1 MQKNNFTDNPRI
13 SELITKFET
22 SDNGETHEDIDKAI
36 AALIKEIAI
45 IHYDID
51 STTPEEKIHF
61 FAWLE
66 NSMKKL
72 DTNNPRSNDS
82 EKAIRRLG
90 QSKYGEASKYI
101 EDLLIMKK
109 EDYSESQRIRASAT
123 REPNPLNKRILEII
137 SVQPEISS
145 KELAAK
151 LISER
156 GGGLIEDYDEDE
168 DRISV
173 VIAEG
178 KSIPYSISGIKNR
191 LSNIKKQLKK

>member
-45 IHYDID
+45 IHYGID
-51 STTPEEKIHF
+51 SGTPEEKIHF

-66 NSMKKL
+66 QSMKKL

-101 EDLLIMKK
+101 ENLLAMKK
-109 EDYSESQRIRASAT
+109 EDFSESQRIRALAK
-123 REPNPLNKRILEII
+123 REQNPLNKRILEIL
-137 SVQPEISS
+137 SVQPEISN
-145 KELAAK
+145 KELVAK

-156 GGGLIEDYDEDE
+156 GAGLIDDYDEDE
-168 DRISV
+168 GRIW
-173 VIAEG
+173 VIIGKG
-178 KSIPYSISGIKNR
+178 KSMPYSIGGIKNR
-191 LSNIKKQLKK
+191 LSIIKKQLKI